1 MYRNTRPTWFH
12 RVKVERAERIFVCGI
27 ISYVFIYGSEL
38 FQSTAAGLIGLTGV
52 SALLHVDKEP
62 RLEQEPAQ
70 ILPLLTVELTV
81 RDQALRLK
89 IVSNNTV
96 QLMVDGVSSESG
108 RTAPLL
114 VLRGEEPRPRPELV
128 PTQSLLMGD

>member
-1 MYRNTRPTWFH
+1 M
-12 RVKVERAERIFVCGI
+12 
-27 ISYVFIYGSEL
+27 
-38 FQSTAAGLIGLTGV
+38 

-96 QLMVDGVSSESG
+96 QLMVDGVSLESG
-108 RTAPLL
+108 MSALQYVEEELRLAPEPAL
-114 VLRGEEPRPRPELV
+114 VLLLLTVELIV
-128 PTQSLLMGD
+128 QVLGANNRAVTLTIVQVTRKQGYI